1 MEIRRQT
8 SNIGIIEQ
16 TINHTTKPEGLQFP
30 YVTAITWE
38 NESGSDLG
46 EMLCDDRKWTEVKEV

>member
-1 MEIRRQT
+1 MEIHRQA

-16 TINHTTKPEGLQFP
+16 TINHTTKSEGLQFP

-38 NESGSDLG
+38 NESESDLG
-46 EMLCDDRKWTEVKEV
+46 EMLCDDRK